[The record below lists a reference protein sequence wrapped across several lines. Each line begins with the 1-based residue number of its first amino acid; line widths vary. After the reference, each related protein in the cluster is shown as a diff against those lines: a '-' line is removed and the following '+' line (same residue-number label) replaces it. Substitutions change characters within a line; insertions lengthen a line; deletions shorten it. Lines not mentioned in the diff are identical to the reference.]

1 MLLFFSANIH
11 VSQPGSSLKL
21 FGDSRK
27 QNTKWVMRPWKH
39 LIKGDSQERK
49 PNNIL
54 AYFICY
60 ASTESSELVQ
70 PSASTPLLHQQ
81 EAAVAGKQ
89 GQQLLEEIS
98 ECTRTTT
105 CITLAY
111 MYFSMPVDGL
121 EKPHT
126 QQRYGNNWKKNIKI
140 KDMGKNFFK
149 LANLLLNQRAQNR
162 DAFCNLRASERCR
175 PGNIIKQSLR
185 ESNHLLAFCGVA
197 GVPIPS

>member
-1 MLLFFSANIH
+1 MRSAEKISNTLEVPGSFQLEHHLPSRQYSRHCNAIVFSANNH

-39 LIKGDSQERK
+39 LMKGDSQERK
-49 PNNIL
+49 PNNVL

-89 GQQLLEEIS
+89 GQQLLEETYLNAPEPLLAS
-98 ECTRTTT
+98 LLLT
-105 CITLAY
+105 CI
-111 MYFSMPVDGL
+111 SPC
-121 EKPHT
+121 
-126 QQRYGNNWKKNIKI
+126 Q
-140 KDMGKNFFK
+140 
-149 LANLLLNQRAQNR
+149 
-162 DAFCNLRASERCR
+162 
-175 PGNIIKQSLR
+175 
-185 ESNHLLAFCGVA
+185 
-197 GVPIPS
+197 